1 LIAEGEEVTEDTEEP
16 MKEMAKIKVPK

>member
-1 LIAEGEEVTEDTEEP
+1 LIAEGEEETEDTEEP